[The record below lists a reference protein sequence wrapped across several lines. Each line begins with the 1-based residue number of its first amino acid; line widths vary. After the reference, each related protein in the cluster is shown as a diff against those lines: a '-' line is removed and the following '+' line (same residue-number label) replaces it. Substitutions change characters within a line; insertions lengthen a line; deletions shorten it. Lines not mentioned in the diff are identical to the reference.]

1 MAAPLW
7 GSTRALRRWK
17 QENDARIAREEAE
30 AAAEARAA
38 AQASSEGALRNLGS
52 ALHAADDME
61 RSD

>member
-17 QENDARIAREEAE
+17 QENDARIAREAAE
-30 AAAEARAA
+30 AAEAHAA
-38 AQASSEGALRNLGS
+38 VHASSEGALRDLGS
-52 ALHAADDME
+52 ALNAAEDME